1 MKAVTAC
8 QRCRRRK
15 QKCDLKRPNCSN
27 CQSARVLCLT
37 YHTEKQAEI
46 PRDYVSNLE
55 AQIERLRQENV
66 ELRNTQSQERS
77 VSREISAAL
86 PDTSPTRFEPSLLLS
101 GSPAT
106 SDSNSSHVQDLVTS
120 VRSVVVEPSRQPR
133 FLGQS
138 SGISLAR
145 LVMAS
150 IRLDQIPS
158 LASENSRTDSSS
170 SVIANEASLPPR
182 HAADHLVE
190 VYFQYRT
197 PHLPIVDRSQVN
209 EAVEN
214 AYLARSNTRP
224 SNRSVEKD
232 NFIAYIVFAIALCDM
247 SSASGG
253 RPAQSEGCFRS
264 AIAWIEKIITY
275 SESDIE
281 TLRCV
286 LLLAQFVALCP
297 SWGSLWHLTGIA
309 LRLCIDIGLHW
320 ESEEHAIN
328 MDPKLLHDRRRL
340 WYSTYQFDR
349 NLCITLGRPFGIIDE
364 STQVQ
369 LPNPWA
375 VTRRSLTSD
384 SYNFDIHS
392 QRAHNHMFTLSK
404 LESEV
409 RHVLHS
415 HQWPLKLAYPR
426 VNYPAWLQ
434 DIQPRLEE
442 WYNTVPQPSKA
453 HPSSIFACQAYWD
466 GIYNNTILLLY
477 RPNSIV
483 LHSSTEIFVSFE
495 ASCKL
500 ITSIKTLQREGKID
514 VMWKWVYHLFM
525 AGLAVIYGLWN
536 SKEIRDRNSIGQSIA
551 SLQSC
556 ASTLS
561 AMSETFPGASGCRDA
576 FDTLS
581 SATIEWLVTN
591 DAEEIRQA
599 PFDFD
604 KQVKDLLYELQ
615 PPPRGGI
622 GAAADN
628 SITDMSGI
636 MSTDNSALCE
646 MLSSAAQWPGF
657 QEMDFSTSVPL

>member
-1 MKAVTAC
+1 MLDIPLRETS
-8 QRCRRRK
+8 RGESYEFERYSCRTL
-15 QKCDLKRPNCSN
+15 LKF
-27 CQSARVLCLT
+27 L
-37 YHTEKQAEI
+37 KI

-55 AQIERLRQENV
+55 TQVEKLRQENL
-66 ELRNTQSQERS
+66 ELRTNQSQSRS
-77 VSREISAAL
+77 VTRDITEAS
-86 PDTSPTRFEPSLLLS
+86 PDASPARFGSSIFLS

-106 SDSNSSHVQDLVTS
+106 SDSNSSHFQDLVTS
-120 VRSVVVEPSRQPR
+120 VRSVAVEPSRQPR

-138 SGISLAR
+138 SGITLAR
-145 LVMAS
+145 LVMAA
-150 IRLDQIPS
+150 IRIDASPS
-158 LASENSRTDSSS
+158 LVSKNAKNDSSL

-197 PHLPIVDRSQVN
+197 PHLPIVARSQLN

-214 AYLARSNTRP
+214 AYLSINNNQP
-224 SNRSVEKD
+224 PNRSVEKD
-232 NFIAYIVFAIALCDM
+232 NFIAYITFAIALCDM
-247 SSASGG
+247 SNASGD

-264 AIAWIEKIITY
+264 AISWIEKIMTY

-297 SWGSLWHLTGIA
+297 SWGSLWQLTGIA

-320 ESEEHAIN
+320 EDEEQAIT
-328 MDPKLLHDRRRL
+328 MDPKLLHDRRCL
-340 WYSTYQFDR
+340 WYSTYQLDR
-349 NLCITLGRPFGIIDE
+349 ILCITLGRPFGIIDE

-375 VTRRSLTSD
+375 VSQHSLPHD
-384 SYNFDIHS
+384 SYNFEIHS
-392 QRAHNHMFTLSK
+392 QRAHNQMFNLSK
-404 LESEV
+404 LESEI

-426 VNYPAWLQ
+426 VNYSAWLQ
-434 DIQPRLEE
+434 DIRPRLEE
-442 WYNTVPQPSKA
+442 WYNTIPQPSKA

-483 LHSSTEIFVSFE
+483 LHSSTEALISFE

-514 VMWKWVYHLFM
+514 IMWKWVYHLFM
-525 AGLAVIYGLWN
+525 AGLAVIYGVWQ
-536 SKEIRDRNSIGQSIA
+536 SKEIRDRNFVRRSLS

-561 AMSETFPGASGCRDA
+561 AMSETFPGASGCRDT

-581 SATIEWLVTN
+581 SATIDWLVASN
-591 DAEEIRQA
+591 AEEIRQT
-599 PFDFD
+599 PFEFD
-604 KQVKDLLYELQ
+604 KQVKDLLFELQ
-615 PPPRGGI
+615 PPRGGM
-622 GAAADN
+622 GLAAERGTTN
-628 SITDMSGI
+628 MST
-636 MSTDNSALCE
+636 MLSTDNSALCE
-646 MLSSAAQWPGF
+646 MLNSAAQWPDF
-657 QEMDFSTSVPL
+657 QEMDFNDSLPL